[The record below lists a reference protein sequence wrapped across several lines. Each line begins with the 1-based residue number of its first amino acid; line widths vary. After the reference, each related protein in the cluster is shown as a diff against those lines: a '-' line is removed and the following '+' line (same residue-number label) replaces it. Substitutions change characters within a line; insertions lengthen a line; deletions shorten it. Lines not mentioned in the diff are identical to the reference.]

1 MARYVRAHVF
11 VSGRVQG
18 VFFRAN
24 ARREALRLGVKGWV
38 RNLHDGRV
46 EAVIEGE
53 EDKVKM
59 MVEWCKRGPPGAIV
73 SKVEIFWEPYK
84 GEYKS
89 FDVIW

>member
-1 MARYVRAHVF
+1 MARYARAHIF
-11 VSGRVQG
+11 ISGRVQG

-24 ARREALRLGVKGWV
+24 ARREALKLGVKGWI
-38 RNLHDGRV
+38 RNLPDGRV

-53 EDKVKM
+53 EDKARL

-73 SKVEIFWEPYK
+73 SRIEIFWEPYK

-89 FDVIW
+89 FDIVW